1 MVLWLPAIAVP
12 PSWNPSFGAIFF
24 LAALAAAWAVL
35 CGHRGWWPALVVTA
49 SIASQAHLMFALASV
64 TLVLLTLVVG
74 VIDTVRSKPARATA
88 AYRWVIIGV
97 LLGVACWIGP
107 FIQQFTSRDG
117 NLSKL
122 IANSESGLGPR
133 TGWVFAVKAISAAV
147 QPVPLWWK
155 SSLSAGRIASEI
167 SAHSPWPGVIALL
180 ILVVAI
186 AAALG
191 PLRSRR
197 LAALA
202 AVTLVLSLGALVTYS
217 SIPVRPTTLLTLA
230 YLIMLIL
237 PLGVGCWLVT
247 GTLIVL
253 TVRWA
258 RTRARARDGA
268 AAPGWLPPRWATG
281 AVIAGAVVVAALAA
295 LSLPRQSGAVRY
307 VMQDPALAVTRTAA
321 SEIEHKLPGQHVALI
336 VQDEEENLDGR
347 VTVSLTW
354 ALTPS
359 GFHAEVTKTKLAR
372 ELGSSY
378 VYHGRA
384 MKLVTVVIRD
394 GHVTVHVTKASKLP
408 ASLRLAGSRVIS
420 ADLSGAGQRLR

>member
-1 MVLWLPAIAVP
+1 MA
-12 PSWNPSFGAIFF
+12 G
-24 LAALAAAWAVL
+24 
-35 CGHRGWWPALVVTA
+35 
-49 SIASQAHLMFALASV
+49 
-64 TLVLLTLVVG
+64 
-74 VIDTVRSKPARATA
+74 
-88 AYRWVIIGV
+88 YRWVIIGV

-155 SSLSAGRIASEI
+155 SALSAGRIASEI
-167 SAHSPWPGVIALL
+167 ARTARGPAWSRCSSWWWRWPP
-180 ILVVAI
+180 
-186 AAALG
+186 ALG
-191 PLRSRR
+191 PLHSRR

-258 RTRARARDGA
+258 RARARGPAQRSQAERGRRGPA
-268 AAPGWLPPRWATG
+268 AAPLGHRRGHRRRGGRRGTG
-281 AVIAGAVVVAALAA
+281 RAEPAPAVHC
-295 LSLPRQSGAVRY
+295 GAVR
-307 VMQDPALAVTRTAA
+307 DDA
-321 SEIEHKLPGQHVALI
+321 
-336 VQDEEENLDGR
+336 
-347 VTVSLTW
+347 
-354 ALTPS
+354 
-359 GFHAEVTKTKLAR
+359 
-372 ELGSSY
+372 
-378 VYHGRA
+378 
-384 MKLVTVVIRD
+384 IRRW
-394 GHVTVHVTKASKLP
+394 P
-408 ASLRLAGSRVIS
+408 
-420 ADLSGAGQRLR
+420 

>member
-88 AYRWVIIGV
+88 GYRWAIIGV

-258 RTRARARDGA
+258 RARNA
-268 AAPGWLPPRWATG
+268 A
-281 AVIAGAVVVAALAA
+281 VAAQPANAA
-295 LSLPRQSGAVRY
+295 DAGP
-307 VMQDPALAVTRTAA
+307 PARSSPAPWPSRCW
-321 SEIEHKLPGQHVALI
+321 PG
-336 VQDEEENLDGR
+336 
-347 VTVSLTW
+347 
-354 ALTPS
+354 
-359 GFHAEVTKTKLAR
+359 
-372 ELGSSY
+372 
-378 VYHGRA
+378 
-384 MKLVTVVIRD
+384 
-394 GHVTVHVTKASKLP
+394 
-408 ASLRLAGSRVIS
+408 
-420 ADLSGAGQRLR
+420 